1 MMTEQDEA
9 DIERVLGFWFGPE
22 AAGKWFEKD
31 AAFDRR
37 VKEALGEDHKRAVNG
52 ACQPW
57 TATARGCLALVILL
71 DQVPRKPLPRPC
83 RGLCLRCAG
92 PDGHPPRPR
101 KRPGPGNRR
110 PAPAFLPLYL
120 PLEHSEDMADQQEC
134 CRLTGALDQEPE
146 LLKWAQAHRTIIAR
160 FGRFPPPQRRPRPR
174 DDGGGSGVSGGTGLR
189 VLGGGEPVR

>member
-22 AAGKWFEKD
+22 ADGKWFEKD

-71 DQVPRKPLPRPC
+71 DQVPRNLF
-83 RGLCLRCAG
+83 RGRAAAFAS
-92 PDGHPPRPR
+92 D
-101 KRPGPGNRR
+101 
-110 PAPAFLPLYL
+110 PAARAVTRHALEHGLDREIADQRQRSFLYL

-146 LLKWAQAHRTIIAR
+146 LLKWAQAHRDIVAR
-160 FGRFPPPQRRPRPR
+160 FGRFPHRNDALGRETTAAEKAFLEEP
-174 DDGGGSGVSGGTGLR
+174 GSGF
-189 VLGGGEPVR
+189 